1 MKCSVSSFV
10 SMWSLGGWGEVW
22 VRLFSRAML
31 AKELFGAGK
40 EWLAGH
46 KMVVIRVPI
55 INVKAFY
62 LLSAVLQIC
71 MAGHAV
77 VIKKAPTGVLWPM
90 GAIVRIEKGGIS

>member
-1 MKCSVSSFV
+1 M
-10 SMWSLGGWGEVW
+10 W

-31 AKELFGAGK
+31 AKELLDAGK
-40 EWLAGH
+40 EWFAGH

-71 MAGHAV
+71 MAGAC
-77 VIKKAPTGVLWPM
+77 IGDKKSPHRRFMAN
-90 GAIVRIEKGGIS
+90 GGNS

>member
-1 MKCSVSSFV
+1 
-10 SMWSLGGWGEVW
+10 MWSLGVWGEVW
-22 VRLFSRAML
+22 FRLFSRAML

-71 MAGHAV
+71 MAGACSGD
-77 VIKKAPTGVLWPM
+77 KKSPHRRFMAN
-90 GAIVRIEKGGIS
+90 GGNS